1 MPLIPSQ
8 PQTEQKEALSL
19 RLEREIHERLK
30 LYAEFID
37 SSKDYVI
44 GQALVRLFRKDKEF
58 VAWAERRSAGAELA
72 AVTASAAAPDTTT
85 SGAVAPRARVGK
97 GL

>member
-8 PQTEQKEALSL
+8 PQTERKETLSL
-19 RLEREIHERLK
+19 RLEREVHDRLK

-58 VAWAERRSAGAELA
+58 AAWTERRSAGAELA
-72 AVTASAAAPDTTT
+72 PVPASSPALPAGEAGAP
-85 SGAVAPRARVGK
+85 APRSRVTK

>member
-58 VAWAERRSAGAELA
+58 VAWTERRAAGAELTP
-72 AVTASAAAPDTTT
+72 VTASAVAPDATTPGT
-85 SGAVAPRARVGK
+85 GAPRTRVGK